1 MVQFYA
7 AMAKCGLT
15 TGDLME
21 MHAASH
27 ANLLAAFMNSVIS
40 ASELDQSQAGYKYDY
55 VIHSVMPV
63 PENIAL
69 AKLKPVPGVIQYA
82 PGCQDCFYKLHEL
95 YSPKENKTIK
105 QWYRRVVLPCRALH

>member
-7 AMAKCGLT
+7 AMVKCGLT
-15 TGDLME
+15 PHDLLQ
-21 MHAASH
+21 MHAATH

-40 ASELDQSQAGYKYDY
+40 AAELDQNQAGYKYDY
-55 VIHSVMPV
+55 IIHSIMPV
-63 PENIAL
+63 ADQIAL

-95 YSPKENKTIK
+95 YSPKENRMIK
-105 QWYRRVVLPCRALH
+105 QWYR